1 MVDDTSHKQAVIYC
15 RVSTKKQSSEGHGLE
30 SQEQRCR
37 EHAVTKGY
45 AIEAVFPDD
54 VSGGGDF
61 MKRPGM
67 VALLA
72 YLDAQKEKSYV
83 VIFDD
88 LKRFARDTEFHIK
101 LRREF
106 AIRGAR
112 VECLNFK
119 FEDTPEG
126 EFIETILAAQGQ
138 LERKQNRRQVSQ
150 KMKAR
155 MTDGYWVFQTPVGYR
170 YEKQSPH
177 GKIMVRNE
185 PLATIVAEALTSY
198 ASGRFET
205 HAEVKRFLESQPAF
219 PKTRHGMVT
228 FQKVTNILSQPI
240 YAGQLEHKDWE
251 VSQISGKHEPLVS
264 LETYYAIQ
272 DRRNGL
278 KRAPTRKD
286 IKDDFPLRGFVTCG
300 SCEKPMT
307 SCWSKGRSRKYP
319 YYLCD
324 TKNCHDYRK
333 SIRKE
338 VIEGEFEAILK
349 QLTPSEQLFALALDT
364 FKDSW
369 DDKIKSKNVA
379 KSGIERQIAEFETKS
394 AQLIDRL
401 VDADSAALIKAY
413 EARLQDMER
422 QKAIWQEKLTQ
433 TGNPKG
439 SFKQIYRTAFEF
451 LSNPWK
457 LWGSNRLE
465 DKRAVLKL
473 VFAERLPYQ
482 RNKGYRT
489 AKTSLP
495 FKVLGD
501 FTVEKCEMVI
511 PEGFEPSTYCLE
523 GSRSIQLS

>member
-1 MVDDTSHKQAVIYC
+1 
-15 RVSTKKQSSEGHGLE
+15 
-30 SQEQRCR
+30 
-37 EHAVTKGY
+37 
-45 AIEAVFPDD
+45 
-54 VSGGGDF
+54 

-72 YLDAQKEKSYV
+72 YLDAQKDKSYV

-155 MTDGYWVFQTPVGYR
+155 MMDGYWVFQAPVGYK
-170 YEKQSPH
+170 YVKQGSH
-177 GKIMVRNE
+177 GKIMMRNE
-185 PLATIVAEALTSY
+185 PLATIIAEALTSY
-198 ASGRFET
+198 ASGRFES
-205 HAEVKRFLESQPAF
+205 HAEVKRFLESQSAF

-228 FQKVTNILSQPI
+228 FQKIANILSQPL
-240 YAGQLEHKDWE
+240 YAGLIEHKDWE
-251 VSQISGKHEPLVS
+251 VSQVSGKHEPLVD

-272 DRRNGL
+272 DRCNGD

-307 SCWSKGRSRKYP
+307 SCWSKGRNRKYP

-324 TKNCHDYRK
+324 TKKCPDYRK

-338 VIEGEFEAILK
+338 VIEGEFEEVLK
-349 QLTPSEQLFALALDT
+349 QLTPSEQLFALAFDT

-369 DDKIKSKNVA
+369 DDKLKSKNQD
-379 KSGIERQIAEFETKS
+379 KSEIKRQIAEFDTK
-394 AQLIDRL
+394 ATQLIDRL
-401 VDADSAALIKAY
+401 VDADSTALIKAY
-413 EARLQDMER
+413 EGRLQDMER
-422 QKAIWQEKLTQ
+422 QKAIWQEKFTQ
-433 TGNPKG
+433 TDGPTAPFNK
-439 SFKQIYRTAFEF
+439 IYRTAFEF

-457 LWGSNRLE
+457 LWGSERLE

-473 VFAERLPYQ
+473 VFAERLPYD
-482 RNKGYRT
+482 RNRGYRT

-501 FTVEKCEMVI
+501 FTVGKCEMVI
-511 PEGFEPSTYCLE
+511 PGGFEPPTFCLE
-523 GSRSIQLS
+523 GRRSIQLS